1 MKNVNQLVVCKEDY
15 NSYEEFENEIK
26 NAVMLLLNA
35 GYIMTVN
42 YDDNDKELGVV
53 VISYNSADDSFG
65 DRYPYW
71 LYPDEEESIIY
82 RNNND

>member
-1 MKNVNQLVVCKEDY
+1 MNKVNDLVLCREDY
-15 NSYEEFENEIK
+15 KTHDEFENEIK

-42 YDDNDKELGVV
+42 YDNNDKELGVV
-53 VISYNSADDSFG
+53 VISYSSADDSLG

-71 LYPDEEESIIY
+71 LYPEEEESVVY
-82 RNNND
+82 KED